1 MKRNFHEQTVSQ
13 FLMMSFKKR
22 NFWKVIV
29 GMKKIDAAF
38 RNSFNLRKLKDPQ
51 SADGITGLLSYQ

>member
-13 FLMMSFKKR
+13 FLMMPFKKR

-29 GMKKIDAAF
+29 GMEKTDAAF
-38 RNSFNLRKLKDPQ
+38 PIYFNLRKFKHPQ
-51 SADGITGLLSYQ
+51 PADGITGLLSFQ